1 VERHLKDI
9 TIPQELIDYLKKQ
22 FQPVVNT
29 LNYDLRQLDYRSGQ
43 VSVVEHLEMLKR
55 REING

>member
-1 VERHLKDI
+1 LKDI
-9 TIPQELIDYLKKQ
+9 TIPQELIDYLKQQ

-29 LNYDLRQLDYRSGQ
+29 LNHELRYLDYRSGQ

>member
-1 VERHLKDI
+1 VEHHLKDI

-29 LNYDLRQLDYRSGQ
+29 LNHELRYLDYRSGQ

-55 REING
+55 RENNG